1 MALFSILHPYILQ
14 RRLGV
19 YYIPE
24 LTHGVLRS
32 LYKNPKVT
40 KFDPNELSQMFFDSV
55 IEESVIDSAIDH
67 SLGQLASAA
76 MTTAIDLTKIVIE
89 NKVRNTEIINDEDI
103 YKIYKKSF
111 ETIIKSASIGED

>member
-1 MALFSILHPYILQ
+1 MQKKIN
-14 RRLGV
+14 
-19 YYIPE
+19 
-24 LTHGVLRS
+24 
-32 LYKNPKVT
+32 KNPKVSQ
-40 KFDPNELSQMFFDSV
+40 FDPNELPQMFFDD
-55 IEESVIDSAIDH
+55 IREGLTMDSAIDH

-89 NKVRNTEIINDEDI
+89 NKIRNTEIMNDEDI